1 MKVLRHVKKLSKH
14 RCPEY
19 PNSKAVYDG
28 SGAYSYAYSKK
39 RSAHCNGNTNG
50 QREAVR
56 MDISDWRKKIDE
68 LDEQIVVLISKRA
81 EAAKAI
87 GELKRGSQLPVYE
100 PGREQTVFNH
110 VKTVNPGPL
119 DDVELLHVY
128 ERIID
133 VMRTL
138 QRRDI

>member
-1 MKVLRHVKKLSKH
+1 
-14 RCPEY
+14 
-19 PNSKAVYDG
+19 
-28 SGAYSYAYSKK
+28 
-39 RSAHCNGNTNG
+39 
-50 QREAVR
+50 

-68 LDEQIVVLISKRA
+68 LDEQIVQLICKRA

-87 GELKRGSQLPVYE
+87 GDLKKEANLPVYE

-110 VKTVNPGPL
+110 VRAVNPGPL
-119 DDVELLHVY
+119 ADAELLHVY

-138 QRRDI
+138 QRREN

>member
-1 MKVLRHVKKLSKH
+1 VRKTIHITVNRRLTEALCSSGGYHGSGKYSPARARL
-14 RCPEY
+14 RCPR
-19 PNSKAVYDG
+19 NDRQG
-28 SGAYSYAYSKK
+28 
-39 RSAHCNGNTNG
+39 
-50 QREAVR
+50 EADR

-68 LDEQIVVLISKRA
+68 LDEQIVVLISNRA

-87 GELKRGSQLPVYE
+87 GELKRGADLPVYE

-110 VKTVNPGPL
+110 VRAVNPGPL
-119 DDVELLHVY
+119 DDAELLHVF

-138 QRRDI
+138 QRRDA